1 MIAIGFPIKTLF
13 CIPNSTEAFD
23 RGDKFA
29 DYKSIPEFEEY
40 ILVHQRQ
47 ILVEKFIRKSDNLWV
62 PHLYRV
68 GDSIELSSI
77 GFSCSISDLY
87 ENINQL
93 I

>member
-1 MIAIGFPIKTLF
+1 
-13 CIPNSTEAFD
+13 
-23 RGDKFA
+23 
-29 DYKSIPEFEEY
+29 
-40 ILVHQRQ
+40 
-47 ILVEKFIRKSDNLWV
+47 LWV